1 MLPKLIEPGGDR
13 KREIIIQGQEFLIG
27 RGTDCDLRLA
37 VSAISRHHC
46 LLRFKGGE
54 ATLSD
59 LGSSNGTLV
68 NGKRVRSQ
76 VALHT
81 GDEIRVGSCRFVVDL
96 GDGVDLESA
105 PASDPAA
112 TTCKLSAVDAGNADV
127 GNAKP
132 RARKPKE

>member
-1 MLPKLIEPGGDR
+1 MLPKLIEPGGEGAR
-13 KREIIIQGQEFLIG
+13 EREILIQGQEFLIG
-27 RGTDCDLRLA
+27 RGSDCNLRLA

-46 LLRFKGGE
+46 LLRIRAGE

-59 LGSSNGTLV
+59 LGSSNGTFV

-81 GDEIRVGSCRFVVDL
+81 GDEIRVGSCRFLVDL
-96 GDGVDLESA
+96 GDGVDLGTA

-112 TTCKLSAVDAGNADV
+112 TTCKMPPAESKNRDAAP
-127 GNAKP
+127 AK
-132 RARKPKE
+132 AKK